1 MLSSSEKLF
10 WRLVVCTYFP
20 FFVVVFFSKTPISIM
35 MAFICKSTQASAIV
49 ANDKDQI
56 EIHSFDYMHVH
67 NFTLCKYLQFLC
79 ITHS

>member
-1 MLSSSEKLF
+1 
-10 WRLVVCTYFP
+10 
-20 FFVVVFFSKTPISIM
+20 M
-35 MAFICKSTQASAIV
+35 MAFMCKSTQASAIV

-56 EIHSFDYMHVH
+56 EMHSFDYMHVH